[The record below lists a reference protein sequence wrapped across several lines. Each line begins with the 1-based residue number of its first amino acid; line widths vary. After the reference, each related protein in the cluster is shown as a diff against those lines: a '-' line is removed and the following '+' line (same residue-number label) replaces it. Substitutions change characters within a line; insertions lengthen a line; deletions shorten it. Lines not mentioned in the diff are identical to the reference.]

1 MRNISSQRVEQLW
14 DWNDIGLPTKSIRKI
29 KLSQEVSAGISGSG
43 HRTKKR
49 VVLKSEYELNQNSPQ

>member
-1 MRNISSQRVEQLW
+1 ME
-14 DWNDIGLPTKSIRKI
+14 SIRKI

-49 VVLKSEYELNQNSPQ
+49 VVLKSEYELNQNSPQWFLILTGSSDQNSTA